1 MKNKKMKEYTTPR
14 INEILIELEQG
25 IAAGSATAINPD
37 ASNQVQSEWT
47 IETDDSRVIPW

>member
-1 MKNKKMKEYTTPR
+1 MKEYTTPR